1 MNQERLYTAVSKM
14 QEICD
19 SINVEHSNIE
29 YVVLQGVGRDDMYAK
44 DPFIVHRIT
53 DFYNYNWTGN
63 VDFMHIPDFN
73 QVLYNCNKFPII
85 IARDKG
91 TKEIMGIST
100 IKYDENTKGTIDP
113 YFPIDGE
120 KFFSITGI
128 LTKKDN
134 PHKGVGKRIYEIA
147 MRGYYEFNKVY
158 HDTRLLCV
166 IDCRNKN
173 SINAV
178 YSATERINRK
188 RDLDDPLTSRIISYY
203 LVTDEDNNMLE
214 APTIVVET
222 KSSDTYSTL
231 DRPTVEYKRRER
243 EQFISLLKTLRSA
256 LSNEQEPIINMDEAG
271 IVSYYE
277 LDDNSV
283 LPVVIPNGTEQGN
296 DRVPRSDNMRGIIPY
311 QLKLVR

>member
-1 MNQERLYTAVSKM
+1 
-14 QEICD
+14 
-19 SINVEHSNIE
+19 
-29 YVVLQGVGRDDMYAK
+29 
-44 DPFIVHRIT
+44 
-53 DFYNYNWTGN
+53 
-63 VDFMHIPDFN
+63 
-73 QVLYNCNKFPII
+73 
-85 IARDKG
+85 
-91 TKEIMGIST
+91 
-100 IKYDENTKGTIDP
+100 
-113 YFPIDGE
+113 
-120 KFFSITGI
+120 
-128 LTKKDN
+128 
-134 PHKGVGKRIYEIA
+134 

-188 RDLDDPLTSRIISYY
+188 RDLDNPLTSRIISYY
-203 LVTDEDNNMLE
+203 LVTDENHNMLE

-231 DRPTVEYKRRER
+231 DRPTVEYKKKER

-256 LSNEQEPIINMDEAG
+256 LLSNELDPIVNMDEAG

-277 LDDNSV
+277 LDNNSV

-296 DRVPRSDNMRGIIPY
+296 DRIPRVDDMRGIAPY